1 MMVTRALRLAAVLLV
16 AACDRGADDSLSAR
30 GTVEVRELDIAAAL
44 PARVVRVLVDEGDSV
59 SAGDTLVVMTQ
70 ATLSA
75 DIAGTEARL
84 TTAVAALRDAEA
96 GARTPELE
104 RARAELR
111 AAAADAERTARDHE
125 RMRSLADAGA
135 VSRQELDA
143 ARTASETAAA
153 RRDAAEDAL
162 ELMEQGTRP
171 ERIRAARGEVAA
183 ARAAVEGARAT
194 ASDLVLTA
202 SSSGIV
208 LGRHAEAGEMLAAGM
223 PAVTIGRT
231 SEPWVRVY
239 VPAEALPNLSVGQAV
254 AVIVPGLDRELAGRI
269 TTINDRAEFTPRV
282 ALTEQ
287 ERADQLFGVRID
299 VRGEP
304 ALKAGMPAEV
314 RFGPARP
321 PSGGAAP
328 AP

>member
-1 MMVTRALRLAAVLLV
+1 MTTARTLGLV
-16 AACDRGADDSLSAR
+16 AALLIVACDRGADDVLTAR
-30 GTVEVRELDIAAAL
+30 GTVEIREMDIAPAL
-44 PARVVRVLVDEGDSV
+44 PARVLRVLVDEGDSV

-75 DIAGTEARL
+75 EIAGMEARL
-84 TTAVAALRDAEA
+84 TTALAALRDAEA
-96 GARTPELE
+96 GARAPELE

-111 AAAADAERTARDHE
+111 AAVADAERTARDHE

-194 ASDLVLTA
+194 AADLVLTA

-208 LGRHAEAGEMLAAGM
+208 LGRHADPGEMLAAGM

-231 SEPWVRVY
+231 AEPWVRVY
-239 VPAEALPNLSVGQAV
+239 VPAEALPSISVGQTV
-254 AVIVPGLDRELAGRI
+254 AVTVPGLDRELPGRI
-269 TTINDRAEFTPRV
+269 TSINDRAEFTPRV
-282 ALTEQ
+282 ALTED
-287 ERADQLFGVRID
+287 ERADQLFGVRIE

-304 ALKAGMPAEV
+304 ALKAGMPADV
-314 RFGPARP
+314 RLGPARP
-321 PSGGAAP
+321 SSGGAAP